1 MMKKIRA
8 NKLNKGQWIFMCAFG
23 IIPLVLLIC
32 FTVVPMGKALYTSFF
47 DYNGFGDMTFIKF
60 DNYKELLTDSKFW
73 TSCLNDIKI
82 LFFKEIIVVVLTV
95 TFSIAATRLGYG
107 LFEVK
112 FFRFIFYIPNI
123 LSAVVISKCWKYFFD
138 FELFSKI
145 FGLTTPQNGWIND
158 YPWQI
163 VTFVGS
169 WCGVGSFMIIL
180 IAAINNIPK
189 ELYEA
194 ADLDGAGQFRQ
205 LFAITIPAVLP
216 QVKYMTVT
224 IVTSIVGSNMN
235 FVKLFVSDNSQF
247 TTMGL
252 YQYNAAF
259 VSSRYGYAYA
269 GSVIVMLIVF
279 AISFVINKF
288 ISGKEDK

>member
-1 MMKKIRA
+1 MNKIKT
-8 NKLNKGQWIFMCAFG
+8 NKLSKGQIIFMCAFG
-23 IIPLVLLIC
+23 IIPIVLLIC
-32 FTVVPMGKALYTSFF
+32 FTVVPMIKAMYTSFF
-47 DYNGFGDMTFIKF
+47 DYNGYGDMTFLGF
-60 DNYKELLTDSKFW
+60 DNYKELLTDRIFW
-73 TSCLNDIKI
+73 GSCLNDIKI

-95 TFSIAATRLGYG
+95 VFSIAATRLGYSA
-107 LFEVK
+107 FEVK

-123 LSAVVISKCWKYFFD
+123 LSVVVISKCWKYFFD
-138 FELFSKI
+138 FGLFDKI
-145 FGLTTPQNGWIND
+145 TGFTPEHGWLTD
-158 YPWQI
+158 YTSEI

-169 WCGVGSFMIIL
+169 WCGVGAFMIIM

-216 QVKYMTVT
+216 QVKYMTIS

-235 FVKLFVSDNSQF
+235 FVKLLVADNSPF

-259 VSSRYGYAYA
+259 VNYRYGFAYA
-269 GSVIVMLIVF
+269 GSVVVMLIVF
-279 AISFVINKF
+279 AISFLINKF
-288 ISGKEDK
+288 ISSKEDK

>member
-1 MMKKIRA
+1 MNKIKT
-8 NKLNKGQWIFMCAFG
+8 NKLNKGQLIFMCAFG
-23 IIPLVLLIC
+23 IVPIVLLIC
-32 FTVVPMGKALYTSFF
+32 FTVVPMVKAAYTSFF
-47 DYNGFGDMTFIKF
+47 DYNGFGNMTFLGF
-60 DNYKELLTDSKFW
+60 DNYKEILTDGKFW
-73 TSCLNDIKI
+73 SSCLNDIKI

-95 TFSIAATRLGYG
+95 IFSIAATRLGYSA
-107 LFEVK
+107 FEVK
-112 FFRFIFYIPNI
+112 FFRFIFYIPNV

-138 FELFSKI
+138 FELFSI
-145 FGLTTPQNGWIND
+145 ITGLTTPVNGWVND
-158 YPWQI
+158 YTAEI

-169 WCGVGSFMIIL
+169 WCGVGAFMIIM

-216 QVKYMTVT
+216 QVKYMTIS

-235 FVKLFVSDNSQF
+235 FVKLLVSDNSPF

-259 VSSRYGYAYA
+259 VSYRYGFAYA

-288 ISGKEDK
+288 ISGKEDN